1 MSEGTPSNHPVPD
14 LSVQDQAVAK
24 ALAVLGAQLRQAREA
39 KGLALPDLAKRLF
52 FRQEQ
57 LEALEAGDRA
67 ALPEL
72 VYVIAQAQ
80 RVAGVLGLDVA
91 PLLQPLRNLQKSGP
105 AHRCLD
111 PSTSRSPQAAPGSAS
126 PATIRRGAVRTGASK
141 TGAAGPVVRS
151 LAVVA
156 LTVGGAAALVWGWQ
170 RFDAGAL
177 QSWLPAQP
185 AAPSPARP
193 AAPAGETTAD
203 QESEA
208 ANAPAPAPGPAS
220 PLPVP
225 PAPGDLLLS
234 SNAPSWLEVR
244 QVGGTAGEEVVFRG
258 TFKGERRFPL
268 GEGLKVLAGRP
279 DLVTAR
285 LAGKP
290 AQRLG
295 SIEQVQ
301 WRTFKT
307 AAPDPAAATP

>member
-1 MSEGTPSNHPVPD
+1 MSEGSLSNPPVPD
-14 LSVQDQAVAK
+14 LSAQDQAAAK
-24 ALAVLGAQLRQAREA
+24 ALAALGARLRQAREA

-91 PLLQPLRNLQKSGP
+91 PLLQPLRDLQKRGP

-111 PSTSRSPQAAPGSAS
+111 PSTSTPQQSATG
-126 PATIRRGAVRTGASK
+126 PASTGAVSTKAVRRGAVRTGASS
-141 TGAAGPVVRS
+141 AVVRS

-156 LTVGGAAALVWGWQ
+156 LIVGGGAALVWGWR
-170 RFDAGAL
+170 RFDASAL
-177 QSWLPAQP
+177 QTWLPAQ
-185 AAPSPARP
+185 P

-203 QESEA
+203 RA
-208 ANAPAPAPGPAS
+208 ADAAKAPATAPAA
-220 PLPVP
+220 PLPMP

-244 QVGGTAGEEVVFRG
+244 QVGGAAGEEVVFRG

-268 GEGLKVLAGRP
+268 GDGLKVLAGRP

-285 LAGKP
+285 LEGKP

-307 AAPDPAAATP
+307 ATPDPAAATP

>member
-1 MSEGTPSNHPVPD
+1 MSEGRPSKQPVPD
-14 LSVQDQAVAK
+14 LSDQDQATAK
-24 ALAVLGAQLRQAREA
+24 ALAALGDQLRRAREA
-39 KGLALPDLAKRLF
+39 KGMALPELAKRLF

-80 RVAGVLGLDVA
+80 RVAGVLGLDVT
-91 PLLQPLRNLQKSGP
+91 PLLLPLRNLQKSGP

-111 PSTSRSPQAAPGSAS
+111 PSTSTPQQGATGSAT
-126 PATIRRGAVRTGASK
+126 ATGIRREAVKA
-141 TGAAGPVVRS
+141 GAANAVVRS
-151 LAVVA
+151 LAVGA
-156 LTVGGAAALVWGWQ
+156 LIVGGGAALVWGWR

-177 QSWLPAQP
+177 QTWLPAQP

-193 AAPAGETTAD
+193 VP
-203 QESEA
+203 
-208 ANAPAPAPGPAS
+208 PAS
-220 PLPVP
+220 PLSMP

-244 QVGGTAGEEVVFRG
+244 QVGGAAGEEVVFRG

-307 AAPDPAAATP
+307 AAPDPADATP

>member
-1 MSEGTPSNHPVPD
+1 MSEGSPSNQPVPD
-14 LSVQDQAVAK
+14 LSIQDQAVAK
-24 ALAVLGAQLRQAREA
+24 ELAVLGAQLRQAREA
-39 KGLALPDLAKRLF
+39 KGLALPELAKRLF

-111 PSTSRSPQAAPGSAS
+111 PSSSRSPQTAPGSAS
-126 PATIRRGAVRTGASK
+126 PAGIRRGAARPGAVKS
-141 TGAAGPVVRS
+141 GAASAVVRA

-156 LTVGGAAALVWGWQ
+156 LIVGGAAALVWGWR
-170 RFDAGAL
+170 RFDAGTL
-177 QSWLPAQP
+177 QTWLPAQP
-185 AAPSPARP
+185 AAP
-193 AAPAGETTAD
+193 AGETAANQAENT
-203 QESEA
+203 
-208 ANAPAPAPGPAS
+208 ANAPAAAPAS
-220 PLPVP
+220 PL

-234 SNAPSWLEVR
+234 SSAPSWLEVR
-244 QVGGTAGEEVVFRG
+244 QVGGAAGEEVVFRG

-307 AAPDPAAATP
+307 AEPEPAAATP

>member
-1 MSEGTPSNHPVPD
+1 MSEGSPSNQPVPE
-14 LSVQDQAVAK
+14 LSIQDQAVAK
-24 ALAVLGAQLRQAREA
+24 ELAVLGAQLRQAREA
-39 KGLALPDLAKRLF
+39 KGLALPELAKRLF

-111 PSTSRSPQAAPGSAS
+111 PSSSRSPQTAPGSAS
-126 PATIRRGAVRTGASK
+126 PAAIRRGAARPGAVKS
-141 TGAAGPVVRS
+141 GAASAVVRA

-156 LTVGGAAALVWGWQ
+156 LIVGGAAALVWGWR

-177 QSWLPAQP
+177 QTWLPAQP
-185 AAPSPARP
+185 AAPADET
-193 AAPAGETTAD
+193 AANQAGN
-203 QESEA
+203 A
-208 ANAPAPAPGPAS
+208 ANAPAAAPAS
-220 PLPVP
+220 PL

-234 SNAPSWLEVR
+234 SSAPSWLEVR
-244 QVGGTAGEEVVFRG
+244 QVGGAAGEEVVFRG

-307 AAPDPAAATP
+307 AEPEPAAANP

>member
-1 MSEGTPSNHPVPD
+1 MSEGSPSNQPVPD
-14 LSVQDQAVAK
+14 LSVQDQAASK
-24 ALAVLGAQLRQAREA
+24 ALAALGAQLRQAREA

-105 AHRCLD
+105 VHRCLD
-111 PSTSRSPQAAPGSAS
+111 PSTSTPQQAATGSATTAAS
-126 PATIRRGAVRTGASK
+126 RRGAVRTGAAK
-141 TGAAGPVVRS
+141 TGAASAVVRS

-156 LTVGGAAALVWGWQ
+156 LIVGGGAALVWGWR

-177 QSWLPAQP
+177 QTWLPAQP
-185 AAPSPARP
+185 AAP
-193 AAPAGETTAD
+193 AGETAAD
-203 QESEA
+203 RA
-208 ANAPAPAPGPAS
+208 ADTANAPAAAPAS
-220 PLPVP
+220 PLPLP

-244 QVGGTAGEEVVFRG
+244 QMGGASGEEVVFRG

-285 LAGKP
+285 LEGQP

-307 AAPDPAAATP
+307 ATPDPAAATP

>member
-1 MSEGTPSNHPVPD
+1 
-14 LSVQDQAVAK
+14 
-24 ALAVLGAQLRQAREA
+24 LGAQLRQAREA

-72 VYVIAQAQ
+72 VYVIAQAH

-111 PSTSRSPQAAPGSAS
+111 PSSSRSQQTATGSAS
-126 PATIRRGAVRTGASK
+126 PAASRRGAVRTGASK
-141 TGAAGPVVRS
+141 PGAASPVVRS
-151 LAVVA
+151 LAVGA
-156 LTVGGAAALVWGWQ
+156 LIVGGGAALVWGWQ
-170 RFDAGAL
+170 RFDTGAL
-177 QSWLPAQP
+177 QTWLPAQP
-185 AAPSPARP
+185 AP
-193 AAPAGETTAD
+193 PAGKTAAD
-203 QESEA
+203 RALEA
-208 ANAPAPAPGPAS
+208 ANAPAAAPAS
-220 PLPVP
+220 PLSMP

-268 GEGLKVLAGRP
+268 GDGLKVLAGRP

-285 LAGKP
+285 MEGKP

-307 AAPDPAAATP
+307 AAPDPATATP